1 MNEPG
6 IECVSQSGVNGVD
19 RCVSGPTGA
28 LPQQAESPREMQPV
42 SAYSTLDV

>member
-6 IECVSQSGVNGVD
+6 IDCVSQSGVSGVD
-19 RCVSGPTGA
+19 GRVSGPTGA
-28 LPQQAESPREMQPV
+28 LHSKAEPPREMQPV